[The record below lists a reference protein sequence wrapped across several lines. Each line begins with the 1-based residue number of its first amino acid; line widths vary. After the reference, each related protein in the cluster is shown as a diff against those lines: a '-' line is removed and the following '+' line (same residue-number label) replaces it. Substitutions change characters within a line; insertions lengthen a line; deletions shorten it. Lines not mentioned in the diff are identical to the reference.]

1 MDKKTKTLNIIF
13 WLVILLSICFTF
25 YKTIIKQDFS
35 IINYSEKSS
44 EDAVNK
50 ENVVSEEI

>member
-1 MDKKTKTLNIIF
+1 MDKKTKILNIIF

-35 IINYSEKSS
+35 IINYSEDSS
-44 EDAVNK
+44 GDIGNE